1 MEGLDDGVDGL
12 ESLAGAEGG
21 GAAGS
26 PDRTPDASPV
36 PSPDASPRSGS
47 RLPRIFRSRSRRTA
61 DTIHTLVGMGFEQHQ
76 AEAAVRHVGPDT
88 SRAVDFI
95 LGGGEVAEEEPQ
107 PAEGADDEGGSG
119 GQAGGGGRR
128 TQPNVSDNC
137 RGALATLSFFGG
149 LVC

>member
-12 ESLAGAEGG
+12 ESLAGVEGG

-95 LGGGEVAEEEPQ
+95 LGGGEVAENL
-107 PAEGADDEGGSG
+107 PAEGAFRRRGVGLANTALAEAQADP
-119 GQAGGGGRR
+119 AGG
-128 TQPNVSDNC
+128 
-137 RGALATLSFFGG
+137 
-149 LVC
+149 

>member
-12 ESLAGAEGG
+12 ESLVGAEGG

-95 LGGGEVAEEEPQ
+95 LGGGEVLQKRSRSRQKGRMMRRA
-107 PAEGADDEGGSG
+107 AAGRRVA
-119 GQAGGGGRR
+119 AGGV
-128 TQPNVSDNC
+128 QNQMYS
-137 RGALATLSFFGG
+137 ATA
-149 LVC
+149 